1 MPKKDADEW
10 KKYTDEI
17 AEELRK
23 KTKWSKIRV
32 VGAPC
37 AFLTEQVKL
46 NPDELNNWLK
56 KFNKKEKRHCV
67 RMSLVVINI
76 FAAIADER
84 LSALKD
90 NVLLAFKNQ
99 DQFNNLLNAIKTEI
113 LINLVRDLKTW
124 NNKLKGTNIKCDCLS
139 ILKLV
144 MKNQR
149 H

>member
-1 MPKKDADEW
+1 
-10 KKYTDEI
+10 
-17 AEELRK
+17 
-23 KTKWSKIRV
+23 
-32 VGAPC
+32 
-37 AFLTEQVKL
+37 
-46 NPDELNNWLK
+46 
-56 KFNKKEKRHCV
+56 
-67 RMSLVVINI
+67 MSLVVINI

-99 DQFNNLLNAIKTEI
+99 DQFNNLLNAIGLEI